1 LDILLQQ
8 LVSAISIGCVYGLVA
23 LGYSFVWNA
32 AGVVNLA
39 QGHFVMLGGFLY
51 GITLTNKL
59 GLSLIPAT
67 FLLVITM
74 GLFGILAERVFY
86 RPFSKANIRTVL
98 VALLALGMLLAN
110 LAIIIWDPYPKG
122 TPGPWGQKGI
132 MIAGA
137 SILYQNIFIIVMTLI
152 LLVGQHYF
160 FKHTIYGKYLRAVSS
175 DKATAALIGI
185 DTERSIALTFAYSSI
200 LAAIAGMLLAP
211 FLAISPQLANIGFK
225 GFGACVVG
233 SFSSTLGA
241 MAGGLMIG
249 FVEQFGS
256 FYISSAYREAI
267 VYLVITMFLLFRP
280 EGLFGGKKEVGSL

>member
-1 LDILLQQ
+1 MDIIIQQ
-8 LVSAISIGCVYGLVA
+8 FVSAISIGCVYGLIA

-39 QGHFVMLGGFLY
+39 QGHFAMLGAFLF
-51 GITLTNKL
+51 GVTLTNRL
-59 GLSLIPAT
+59 GISLVPAT
-67 FLLVITM
+67 LILITTM
-74 GLFGILAERVFY
+74 AAFGVLTERVFY
-86 RPFSKANIRTVL
+86 RPFSKANIRTIL

-122 TPGPWGQKGI
+122 TPGPWGQRGLVI
-132 MIAGA
+132 GGA
-137 SILYQNIFIIVMTLI
+137 SILYQNIFIIVMTLA
-152 LLVGQHYF
+152 LLIGQHYF
-160 FKHTIYGKYLRAVSS
+160 FKYTIYGKYFRAVSS

-185 DTERSIALTFAYSSI
+185 DTERSIAMTFAYS
-200 LAAIAGMLLAP
+200 AVVAGIAGLLIAP
-211 FLAISPQLANIGFK
+211 LMAISPQLANMGFK

-249 FVEQFGS
+249 FFEQFGS

-267 VYLVITMFLLFRP
+267 VYVIITLFLLFRP